1 MADEKV
7 VVEATTEDDAS
18 GPLKKLAN
26 TVEDLSERM
35 QASLKEAEGASR
47 AFAAGIAAAG
57 AIVVGVAAVS
67 INAARDQ
74 IAVDKQLEAVL
85 KSTGGAVGMTADE
98 IRDMAS
104 ALSQV
109 TNFGDDAIQQGQNML
124 LTFTKIG
131 KDVFPLATEA
141 MLNMSAAM
149 GTDLKS
155 TAIQLGKALNDPIA
169 GVTALRKVGVSLT
182 EEQEKMIA
190 QFVEVGDMA
199 SAQKV
204 VLNELAV
211 EFGGVATAVADPLT
225 MIQNRLGDVAEA
237 IGFVLMPYVLQLTDA
252 FFRWFNAMGG
262 AEAIAG
268 KVVGALQAIAPYF
281 PIITGAIIGG
291 LVPALYASAAAF
303 TANVIALGPF
313 IIAGAAIA
321 GIAYMIYQAYQT
333 NFLGLKD
340 FVDGTIV
347 PMFQFL
353 AETIGAFFSL
363 VMQGVEALR
372 LAWETNM
379 YGIRD
384 VATAIWT
391 ALTAT
396 FTLAWNVIKN
406 LWSLGIAVLKGD
418 WEGAWQ
424 AIRNI
429 AQAGIDYLLP
439 AWTTFLQAVG
449 SLAQNIWEGIKATFK
464 DGINAIIRYINSW
477 IGAYNKVVAKVPGG
491 RSLSLPD
498 IPALGDG
505 GVVMPSAGGTIVRVA
520 EAGRPEAIIPLDR
533 ARGMGGG
540 VTVII
545 EGNSFYGDDESFTE
559 KIADKIIR
567 YVEPH
572 LSFNAY

>member
-7 VVEATTEDDAS
+7 IVEATTEDDAS

-26 TVEDLSERM
+26 TVEDLGERM
-35 QASLKEAEGASR
+35 QASLKEAEGASK
-47 AFAAGIAAAG
+47 AFAAGIVAAG
-57 AIVVGVAAVS
+57 AIVSAVAVVS

-85 KSTGGAVGMTADE
+85 KSTSNAVGLTADE

-104 ALSQV
+104 ALSEV
-109 TNFGDDAIQQGQNML
+109 TNYGDDAIQQGQNML

-131 KDVFPLATEA
+131 KDVFPLATQT
-141 MLNMSAAM
+141 MLDMSAAM
-149 GTDLKS
+149 GTDLKN

-169 GVTALRKVGVSLT
+169 GVSALRKVGVALT
-182 EEQEKMIA
+182 EEQEAMIKSFMA
-190 QFVEVGDMA
+190 VGDIA

-211 EFGGVATAVADPLT
+211 EFGGVAQAVADPLT

-252 FFRWFNAMGG
+252 FFRWFSAMGG
-262 AEAIAG
+262 AEAIAAKIIG
-268 KVVGALQAIAPYF
+268 VLQTIAPYF
-281 PIITGAIIGG
+281 PLITGAIIGG

-321 GIAYMIYQAYQT
+321 AIAYLIYEAYQT

-340 FVDGTIV
+340 FVDGVIV
-347 PMFQFL
+347 PTFL
-353 AETIGAFFSL
+353 FLGETIGEFFAQI
-363 VMQGVEALR
+363 MEGVQAMRE
-372 LAWETNM
+372 AWEMNLF
-379 YGIRD
+379 GIRD
-384 VATAIWT
+384 VATAVWT

-396 FTLAWNVIKN
+396 FTLAWTVIKN

-418 WEGAWQ
+418 WEGAWK
-424 AIRNI
+424 AIQNI
-429 AQAGIDYLLP
+429 AKAGIDYLLP
-439 AWTTFLQAVG
+439 AWQTFLGAIG
-449 SLAQNIWEGIKATFK
+449 SLASSIWEGIKATFK
-464 DGINAIIRYINSW
+464 EGINAIIRYINSW
-477 IGAYNKVVAKVPGG
+477 IGAYNKVVAKIPGG

-498 IPALGDG
+498 IPALANG
-505 GVVMPSAGGTIVRVA
+505 GVVMPSVGGTIVRVA
-520 EAGRPEAIIPLDR
+520 EAGKPEAIIPLDR
-533 ARGMGGG
+533 AGGMGGG
-540 VTVII
+540 VTVVIQ
-545 EGNSFYGDDESFTE
+545 GNSFYGDDESFTE